1 MLLKD
6 RRVYLILIVL
16 LAIFMAFWKC
26 GAADLNDWD
35 EARNGVNA
43 YEMCHNKD
51 LVNLYYNGV
60 PDTWNAKPPL
70 MTWLIVACYHLL
82 GFNEFALRLPSVI
95 SSVVFFIFFFKLIE
109 KLEAPLT
116 AFLTCLVLLSCK
128 AVLGTHVGITG
139 DYDALLL
146 CLLTISAY
154 YFVRYAEYGKANA
167 IYGVALFTAIAFYTK
182 GTAAFIYLPGF
193 ILYLLYRNKL
203 LTVIRSPR
211 TWIASLLFMIIC
223 TSWVGLVLLHGQYNT
238 QSFYG
243 SKNTLETMLFHDTI
257 RRLASTD
264 FEQVYV
270 PDHFFFFTT
279 IDSRLNLWNYLFYVS
294 VLTGL
299 VLLYRNRNSF
309 LIFITRPSNRLTLF
323 SLFLA
328 TPLIVVLT
336 IATNKHAWYLVPAF
350 GFIAFITVK
359 GIMYL
364 AGRWKPVFAI
374 CSCLFVFTI
383 TRQFV
388 YLNTRPRELH
398 DLFNPGNAYF
408 KQCKQVVLAGGQ
420 PAQRI
425 FLYLEWLNIP
435 LVKRDRLSIE
445 GLAKNTVLVLKKD
458 QAWVLPSGRIKT
470 IGYFDDCCLVVVE

>member
-1 MLLKD
+1 MILKD
-6 RRVYLILIVL
+6 RRVYLLLIVL
-16 LAIFMAFWKC
+16 LATFMAFWKC
-26 GAADLNDWD
+26 GVADLNDWD

-43 YEMCHNKD
+43 YEMYHNKD
-51 LVNLYYNGV
+51 FVNLYYNGI

-70 MTWLIVACYHLL
+70 MTWLIVVCYHLF

-116 AFLTCLVLLSCK
+116 AFLTCLILLSCK

-154 YFVRYAEYGKANA
+154 YFVLYAECGKANA
-167 IYGVALFTAIAFYTK
+167 IFGVALFTGLAFYTK

-193 ILYLLYRNKL
+193 FMYLLYRQKFRQF
-203 LTVIRSPR
+203 IKDRR
-211 TWIASLLFMIIC
+211 TWMALLLFVIIC
-223 TSWVGLVLLHGQYNT
+223 TSWVGLILLHGQYNT

-243 SKNTLETMLFHDTI
+243 SKNALETMLFHDTI
-257 RRLASTD
+257 RRLASTN

-299 VLLYRNRNSF
+299 VILYHNRKFLLV
-309 LIFITRPSNRLTLF
+309 FIKRPSNRLTLF

-328 TPLIVVLT
+328 TPLVAVLT
-336 IATNKHAWYLVPAF
+336 VATNKHAWYLAPAF
-350 GFIAFITVK
+350 GCIAFVTVK
-359 GIMYL
+359 GLMYL
-364 AGRWKPVFAI
+364 TGRWKPLFAI
-374 CSCLFVFTI
+374 CCCLFVFAI
-383 TRQFV
+383 SRQFF
-388 YLNTRPRELH
+388 YLSTRPHELH
-398 DLFNPGNAYF
+398 DMFNPGNAYF
-408 KQCKQVVLAGGQ
+408 KQCKQVVIANVQ

-425 FLYLEWLNIP
+425 FLYLEWLDIP
-435 LVKRDRLSIE
+435 LVKTDRLSIA
-445 GLAKNTVLVLKKD
+445 GLNKNIVLVLKKD
-458 QAWVLPSGRIKT
+458 QLVALPLGGVKT
-470 IGYFDDCCLVVVE
+470 IGYFDDCCLLVVE